1 MIKDILRL
9 KMDVRLS
16 HEQIARSLALSKGV
30 VGKYVG
36 LAKKAGLDWSSVH
49 LMNEAEI
56 DQRLRARPR

>member
-30 VGKYVG
+30 V
-36 LAKKAGLDWSSVH
+36 
-49 LMNEAEI
+49 
-56 DQRLRARPR
+56 